1 MIASLA
7 GEVTNKSLN
16 SVVLEVNGVGYE
28 LYIST
33 QEFEELKVGDKY
45 RLFVHES
52 IREDA
57 YDLYGF
63 TNEQSKKLF
72 ELLISVKNIGPKAAL
87 AILSISP
94 ATRIRSAIASG
105 DITLL
110 MSAKGVGKKAAEQV
124 IVELR
129 DKVGLVSTS
138 DAEDLVLHGAVNQSD
153 EAMLALISLGYS
165 EQEAFSLLKLI
176 DPDLP
181 VDERLNLA
189 LKGAN
194 K

>member
-1 MIASLA
+1 
-7 GEVTNKSLN
+7 
-16 SVVLEVNGVGYE
+16 
-28 LYIST
+28 
-33 QEFEELKVGDKY
+33 
-45 RLFVHES
+45 
-52 IREDA
+52 
-57 YDLYGF
+57 
-63 TNEQSKKLF
+63 
-72 ELLISVKNIGPKAAL
+72 
-87 AILSISP
+87 
-94 ATRIRSAIASG
+94 
-105 DITLL
+105 